1 MMMKKLKKST
11 VAKVIAVILFC
22 VFTLTLA
29 ASAVLSLMLEGWGAY
44 SADREQTKLNAM
56 QELAWSHLYAAHDML
71 ESGVDGKYILSD
83 TNFRFSVADNTG
95 KKLYSNYK
103 SEEII
108 CRVITDIEPRYHIQG
123 AVDMGIATAEA
134 ENSVPVYRIVRNDT
148 GEVLEIPAGEEL
160 EKWLEENSLHM
171 TGYVLKD
178 MKVKDNYYWRSQVV
192 DTLYPHKYD
201 LIIAAALSAVLM
213 LIVLV
218 FLLSAAGHRKN
229 SEEIV
234 LSPVDKIPLD
244 VFAVCA
250 VAALGIP
257 ISIMSEMNIQPDM
270 YGFTVISVFSIWIIA
285 TALISLASLAV
296 RVKTRTLI
304 KNCLCLKICVWCW
317 NVLKKLIIFAF
328 AMIKSLSMSK
338 RFVLF
343 AALTVAV
350 ELFFIVISEFNGGML
365 FFIWLLNLAAVLI
378 FFAYIVHC
386 FEKLRAGAKELGA
399 GSLTCSI
406 DTRFMRGEFLEH
418 ANDMMNI
425 RAGLNRAV
433 AERMKSERFQSELI
447 TNVSHD
453 IKTPLTSI
461 VNYVDLLGKEELQN
475 EKAREYVTVLI
486 RQSEK
491 LKKLIGDLIEASKA
505 STGVL
510 AVNAERMDLNV
521 FLDQCAG
528 EYKERLENAGLKLML
543 TKPQESLCI
552 NADGRHMWRIADNL
566 MNNIIKYAQPGTRV
580 YLGLSRAENQA
591 ELSFRNIS
599 RDELNQ
605 SGEEL
610 MERFVRGDSSRS
622 GEGSG
627 LGLAIARSLCTLQG
641 GEMSLSVDGDLFKVV
656 LSFEII

>member
-1 MMMKKLKKST
+1 MKKLKKSLA
-11 VAKVIAVILFC
+11 AKIIALILFC
-22 VFTLTLA
+22 IFTLTLA
-29 ASAVLSLMLEGWGAY
+29 ASAVLSLLLEGWGAY

-71 ESGVDGKYILSD
+71 ESGVDGKYILRD

-95 KKLYSNYK
+95 KKLFSNYK

-108 CRVITDIEPRYHIQG
+108 CRVITDIEPRYHIQ
-123 AVDMGIATAEA
+123 ATVDAGIATAEA
-134 ENSVPVYRIVRNDT
+134 ENSVPVYKIVRNDT

-160 EKWLEENSLHM
+160 EKWVEENSLHM

-178 MKVKDNYYWRSQVV
+178 MSVKDNYYWRSQVV
-192 DTLYPHKYD
+192 DRLYPYKYE
-201 LIIAAALSAVLM
+201 LIIGAAVSAVLM
-213 LIVLV
+213 FIVLA
-218 FLLSAAGHRKN
+218 FLMAAAGHRKD

-244 VFAVCA
+244 IFAVCA
-250 VAALGIP
+250 VAAIGIP

-270 YGFTVISVFSIWIIA
+270 YGFTVISMFLIWIVA

-304 KNCLCLKICVWCW
+304 KNCLCIKILFWCW
-317 NVLKKLIIFAF
+317 NLLKKLIIFAF
-328 AMIKSLSMSK
+328 AMIKSISMNK

-343 AALTVAV
+343 AALVLFM
-350 ELFFIVISEFNGGML
+350 ELCLMVLSGLDAAMSFFLWV
-365 FFIWLLNLAAVLI
+365 LNIAAALV
-378 FFAYIVHC
+378 FFAYIVYC
-386 FEKLRAGAKELGA
+386 FTKLRAGAKELAA

-406 DTRFMRGEFLEH
+406 DTKYMRGEFLEH

-425 RAGLNRAV
+425 RSGLTRAV
-433 AERMKSERFQSELI
+433 NERMKSERFQSELI

-461 VNYVDLLGKEELQN
+461 INYVDLLDKEELN
-475 EKAREYVTVLI
+475 NGKAREYVDVLS
-486 RQSEK
+486 RQSAK
-491 LKKLIGDLIEASKA
+491 LKKLLGDLIEASKA

-510 AVNAERMDLNV
+510 AVNAERCELGV
-521 FLDQCAG
+521 LLDQCAG
-528 EYKERLENAGLKLML
+528 EYSERLQKANLRLL
-543 TKPQESLCI
+543 VSKPETPI
-552 NADGRHMWRIADNL
+552 TIMADGRHMWRILDNL
-566 MNNIIKYAQPGTRV
+566 MGNVLKYAQPGTRV
-580 YLGLSRAENQA
+580 YLNLEQDAERARIS
-591 ELSFRNIS
+591 LRNIS
-599 RDELNQ
+599 RDELNI

-622 GEGSG
+622 TEGSG

-641 GEMSLSVDGDLFKVV
+641 GEMSLNVDGDLFK
-656 LSFEII
+656 IIITFNTIK